1 MILNLFMVKFYQGD
15 NQAADLV
22 YKSTHKTG
30 IWCPADSTEGNKD
43 SEQTELL
50 SSIVLT
56 SC

>member
-22 YKSTHKTG
+22 FKSTHKTG